1 MLTTAAFWKATGER
15 TVRTFAQTEVGI
27 LSADGIG
34 LLDVDWASA
43 LSVGGLAALVALLT
57 AVATSG
63 TGAEGPGITE
73 TVARTGP
80 QRKATG
86 NGPAAL

>member
-1 MLTTAAFWKATGER
+1 MLTTAAFWRATFER
-15 TVRTFAQTEVGI
+15 TVRTFAQAEVALLGG
-27 LSADGIG
+27 DGLG
-34 LLDVDWASA
+34 LLDVDWGAA
-43 LSVGGLAALVALLT
+43 LSVGGLAAVVALLT

-63 TGAEGPGITE
+63 AGGEGPGITE

-80 QRKATG
+80 QRDATG